1 MTEIEW
7 DDSLSVGVDLI
18 DEQHK
23 MLIQRIKDLSE
34 AVGSS
39 RGRGQIGKT
48 LGFMIDYTEF
58 HFSTEE
64 KHMTK
69 LGYPDFDIHKQQHE
83 EFKSTLSHM
92 VEEFEED
99 GATAGLNEGV
109 NTFLINWLVKHI
121 KSIDSKFGKF
131 LQEKGFEG

>member
-1 MTEIEW
+1 MTSIGWE
-7 DDSLSVGVDLI
+7 DKFSVGIALI

-23 MLIQRIKDLSE
+23 MLIQRLNDLSKAIE
-34 AVGSS
+34 MHRSVGEIV
-39 RGRGQIGKT
+39 RVLAFLIE
-48 LGFMIDYTEF
+48 YTNF

-69 LGYPDFDIHKQQHE
+69 LGYPDFDIHKQKHE

-99 GATAGLNEGV
+99 GATAGLSEGV

-131 LQEKGFEG
+131 LQQKGFET